1 MKTGWSPMF
10 SKDFASFFSTYNANS
25 ELEFKKQSLIIYLLI
40 HPKDIIWVTAQLAPQ
55 VHGCCSWRWCSKLQH
70 LGAGCSY
77 VYQVIFQPLAPIVT
91 KQYKTIWNCQI
102 MKSAENS
109 KPRRTKNRS
118 RFHLVFMVSPIWSL
132 RSILLRP
139 SLRVEEG
146 GSGRGDG
153 HIILGLL
160 GFHGIS
166 IQKDSQSC
174 NEGDVGIAIFFIWLM
189 RV

>member
-1 MKTGWSPMF
+1 LREWLDEDGLESDVFQRLCK
-10 SKDFASFFSTYNANS
+10 FFSTYNANS

-146 GSGRGDG
+146 GSGRGG
-153 HIILGLL
+153 WAYHSW
-160 GFHGIS
+160 FVGIS
-166 IQKDSQSC
+166 WDFDSKRQSK
-174 NEGDVGIAIFFIWLM
+174 L
-189 RV
+189 